1 LYGFWCNEKTLLLA
15 LMSFLRQHGLNLILG
30 GKPGDMH
37 IYFSKSDL
45 VKGGARLSKMA
56 VQGRNYIDFVAYNEK
71 ELVLGIVISRA
82 YVMVYKHSEKHL
94 RTLLHVLLSHP
105 EDAENAYKEL
115 KSLGFD
121 INSTNIAKLYKIYI
135 AARSMGR
142 IKRVYDAVRRVR
154 LGIVTPCLGIDIGK
168 AIVTDAIEKLIY
180 FVMKEHNEDK
190 VLSYEHA
197 CFRPVDVYKNSPTVV
212 ELRTV
217 NLYNADEALL
227 SGQMNFVELMGF
239 EYLGCAKCNHLTTCI
254 GMIRQK

>member
-1 LYGFWCNEKTLLLA
+1 
-15 LMSFLRQHGLNLILG
+15 MSFLRQHGLNLILG

-56 VQGRNYIDFVAYNEK
+56 VQGRNYIDFVAYSEK

-82 YVMVYKHSEKHL
+82 YVMVYRHGEKHL
-94 RTLLHVLLSHP
+94 RTLLHVFLSHP

-121 INSTNIAKLYKIYI
+121 INSTNIAKLYKTYI
-135 AARSMGR
+135 ASRSIGR
-142 IKRVYDAVRRVR
+142 IKRIYDNVQRVR
-154 LGIVTPCLGIDIGK
+154 FSVVTPCLGINIGK
-168 AIVTDAIEKLIY
+168 TIVTDAIEKLIH
-180 FVMKEHNEDK
+180 FVMKEHSENK
-190 VLSYEHA
+190 VLSYEHT
-197 CFRPVDVYKNSPTVV
+197 CFRPMDVYKNSPTVV
-212 ELRTV
+212 ELRTI
-217 NLYNADEALL
+217 NLYKVEEALL

-254 GMIRQK
+254 EMIKQK